1 MEQSS
6 HMSNISFASP
16 NKWPRYG
23 IYRHGDEVDEEE
35 AQTAAHSRPSCRA
48 RAHRVSWARVHE
60 GPVGTVYARAHGH
73 IPCPRDPRAHGPNLP
88 CAHGPYR
95 MDGCELLFGPP
106 LHPLRPH
113 AYIFRT

>member
-48 RAHRVSWARVHE
+48 RAHGVSWARAHG
-60 GPVGTVYARAHGH
+60 GPVGTVQARAHGVL
-73 IPCPRDPRAHGPNLP
+73 RRQLP
-88 CAHGPYR
+88 V
-95 MDGCELLFGPP
+95 
-106 LHPLRPH
+106 
-113 AYIFRT
+113 